1 MAAERSAFWWDARL
15 ESKSADWSVLPL
27 VGPDTTTVVDGREAV
42 VVVAKKNK
50 MEKEKGLFEVELYDG
65 GKKKS
70 TSMDKIEDKVGALT
84 LGGGGDDAS
93 SASDSGPQQAAEF
106 SKTMGKEKII

>member
-1 MAAERSAFWWDARL
+1 MAAERSAFWWDESL

-42 VVVAKKNK
+42 VVVVAK

-93 SASDSGPQQAAEF
+93 DSASASGPQQAAND
-106 SKTMGKEKII
+106 GKGKVLQAVQ